1 MEVIRLRGLA
11 VSPGIGL
18 GEAIL
23 SERVVFTS
31 RRETISDQQVADELK
46 RLRRAFE
53 RTKEELQK
61 LKGYIEKQMG
71 KDQAFIFD
79 AHLMILEDPML
90 IPNLEKVIREEKV
103 KAEWAITTVNNHF
116 ASLFES
122 LSDEYFQQR
131 KADIS
136 DVLARVYRHLERKK
150 ERKEDLDKPVILV
163 AHELLPSEAAI
174 YLSQEKVMGVVLDMG
189 GMTSHTAI
197 LARSLGIPAVVG
209 LHDASLKV
217 KAGDFIIVDGTDGEV
232 IINPP
237 PAIKRE
243 FNSKKERYENYQKEL
258 KKIASLKSQT
268 LDQVQ
273 FKPLANIELP
283 EEVETAFS
291 FGAEGVGLFRSEF
304 IYLQRPTLP
313 SEEDHLAIYR
323 QMAKRT
329 YPRPVYIRTIDIGGE
344 KSLPWLNIEKEPNP
358 ALGLRAIRFSLKNRE
373 LFRTQVRA
381 ILKASE
387 RHNVRLMVPMITELE
402 EVMELKRVVEEVKD
416 ELRRTGTAFDES
428 MPIGVM
434 IEVPAAAVLIESI
447 IQEVDY
453 VSIGTNDLI
462 QYYLAVD
469 RGNEAVSYLFKPHH
483 PAVLELLAHV
493 IKTVNKFDKE
503 VAVCGEM
510 AADPLSA
517 IILLGLGLRNF
528 SMNPIFIPRVKKALR
543 EVETSTAEE
552 AVKQAL
558 KLKTATEIEEF
569 MIEAIIRKH
578 PQAFF
583 LSRFGSSGR
592 GNQSRP

>member
-1 MEVIRLRGLA
+1 MEVVRLRGLA

-18 GEAIL
+18 GEARL

-31 RRETISDQQVADELK
+31 RRETISDNQVPAELK
-46 RLRRAFE
+46 RLHRAFE

-61 LKGYIEKQMG
+61 LKDYIEEQMG

-79 AHLMILEDPML
+79 AHLMILDDPML
-90 IPNLEKVIREEKV
+90 RSNLEKVITEEKV

-131 KADIS
+131 KTDIS
-136 DVLARVYRHLERKK
+136 DVLARVYRHLEGKK
-150 ERKEDLDKPVILV
+150 EKKEDLDKPVILV
-163 AHELLPSEAAI
+163 ARELLPSEAAV
-174 YLSQEKVMGVVLDMG
+174 YLSQKNVMGVVLDMG

-232 IINPP
+232 IINPS

-243 FNSKKERYENYQKEL
+243 FNSKKERYQNYKKEL
-258 KKIASLKSQT
+258 KKIARLKSLT
-268 LDQVQ
+268 LDGVD
-273 FKPLANIELP
+273 FIPLANIELP
-283 EEVETAFS
+283 EEVDTAFS

-304 IYLQRPTLP
+304 IYLRRPTLP
-313 SEEDHLAIYR
+313 SEEDHLSIYR
-323 QMAKRT
+323 QMARKT

-358 ALGLRAIRFSLKNRE
+358 ALGLRAIRFSLRNRE
-373 LFRTQVRA
+373 LFRTQIRA
-381 ILKASE
+381 ILKASD

-402 EVMELKRVVEEVKD
+402 EVVELKTMVEEVKD
-416 ELRRTGTAFDES
+416 ELRQNKIPFDEEI
-428 MPIGVM
+428 PIGVM
-434 IEVPAAAVLIESI
+434 IEVPGAAVLIDSI

-483 PAVLELLAHV
+483 PAVLQLLSHV
-493 IKTVNKFDKE
+493 IKTVNKAGKE
-503 VAVCGEM
+503 VTVCGEM

-517 IILLGLGLRNF
+517 IILLGMGLRHF
-528 SMNPIFIPRVKKALR
+528 SMNPIFIPRVKKALK
-543 EVETSTAEE
+543 EVETRTVQE

-558 KLKTATEIEEF
+558 KLKTATAVEEF
-569 MIEAIIRKH
+569 MIEAIIGKY

-583 LSRFGSSGR
+583 LSRFGS
-592 GNQSRP
+592 

>member
-1 MEVIRLRGLA
+1 MEVVRLRGLA

-18 GEAIL
+18 GEARL

-31 RRETISDQQVADELK
+31 RRETISDNQVPAELK
-46 RLRRAFE
+46 RLHRAFE

-61 LKGYIEKQMG
+61 LKDYIEEQMG

-79 AHLMILEDPML
+79 AHLMILDDPML
-90 IPNLEKVIREEKV
+90 RSNLEKVITEEKV

-131 KADIS
+131 KTDIS
-136 DVLARVYRHLERKK
+136 DVLARVYRHLEGKREK
-150 ERKEDLDKPVILV
+150 KEDLDKPVILV
-163 AHELLPSEAAI
+163 ARELLPSEAAV
-174 YLSQEKVMGVVLDMG
+174 YLSQKNVMGVVLDMG

-232 IINPP
+232 IINPS

-243 FNSKKERYENYQKEL
+243 FNSKKERYQNYKKEL
-258 KKIASLKSQT
+258 KKIARLKSLT
-268 LDQVQ
+268 LDGVD
-273 FKPLANIELP
+273 FIPLANIELP
-283 EEVETAFS
+283 EEVDTAFS

-304 IYLQRPTLP
+304 IYLRRPTLP
-313 SEEDHLAIYR
+313 SEEDHLSIYR
-323 QMAKRT
+323 QMARKT

-358 ALGLRAIRFSLKNRE
+358 ALGLRAIRFSLRNRE
-373 LFRTQVRA
+373 LFRTQIRA
-381 ILKASE
+381 ILKASD

-402 EVMELKRVVEEVKD
+402 EVVELKTMVEEVKD
-416 ELRRTGTAFDES
+416 ELRQNKIPFDEEI
-428 MPIGVM
+428 PIGVM
-434 IEVPAAAVLIESI
+434 IEVPGAAVLIDSI

-483 PAVLELLAHV
+483 PAVLQLLSHV
-493 IKTVNKFDKE
+493 IKTVNKAGKE
-503 VAVCGEM
+503 VTVCGEM

-517 IILLGLGLRNF
+517 IILLGMGLRHF
-528 SMNPIFIPRVKKALR
+528 SMNPIFIPRVKKALK
-543 EVETSTAEE
+543 EVETRTVQE

-558 KLKTATEIEEF
+558 KLKTATAVEEF
-569 MIEAIIRKH
+569 MIEAIIGKY

-583 LSRFGSSGR
+583 LSRFGS
-592 GNQSRP
+592 

>member
-1 MEVIRLRGLA
+1 MEVVRLRGLA

-18 GEAIL
+18 GEARL

-31 RRETISDQQVADELK
+31 RRETISDNQVPAELK
-46 RLRRAFE
+46 RLHRAFE

-61 LKGYIEKQMG
+61 LKDYIEEQMG

-79 AHLMILEDPML
+79 AHLMILDDPML
-90 IPNLEKVIREEKV
+90 RSNLEKVITEEKV

-131 KADIS
+131 KTDIS
-136 DVLARVYRHLERKK
+136 DVLARVYRHLEGKK
-150 ERKEDLDKPVILV
+150 EKKEDLDKPVILV
-163 AHELLPSEAAI
+163 ARELLPSEAAV
-174 YLSQEKVMGVVLDMG
+174 YLSQKNVMGVVLDMG

-232 IINPP
+232 IINPS

-243 FNSKKERYENYQKEL
+243 FNSKKERYQNYKKEL
-258 KKIASLKSQT
+258 KKIARLKSLT
-268 LDQVQ
+268 LDGVD
-273 FKPLANIELP
+273 FIPLANIELP
-283 EEVETAFS
+283 EEVDTAFS

-304 IYLQRPTLP
+304 IYLRRPTLP
-313 SEEDHLAIYR
+313 SEEDHLSIYR
-323 QMAKRT
+323 QMARKT

-358 ALGLRAIRFSLKNRE
+358 ALGLRAIRFSLRNRE
-373 LFRTQVRA
+373 LFRTQIRA
-381 ILKASE
+381 ILKASD

-402 EVMELKRVVEEVKD
+402 EVVELKTMVEEVKD
-416 ELRRTGTAFDES
+416 ELRQNKIPFDEEI
-428 MPIGVM
+428 PIGVM
-434 IEVPAAAVLIESI
+434 IEVPGAAVLIDSI

-483 PAVLELLAHV
+483 PAVLQLLSHV
-493 IKTVNKFDKE
+493 IKTVNKAGKE
-503 VAVCGEM
+503 VTVCGEM

-517 IILLGLGLRNF
+517 IILLGMGLRHF
-528 SMNPIFIPRVKKALR
+528 SMNPIFIPRVKKALK
-543 EVETSTAEE
+543 EVETRTVQE

-558 KLKTATEIEEF
+558 KLKTATAVEEF
-569 MIEAIIRKH
+569 MIEAIIRKY

-583 LSRFGSSGR
+583 LSRFGS
-592 GNQSRP
+592 

>member
-1 MEVIRLRGLA
+1 MEVVRLRGLA

-18 GEAIL
+18 GEARL
-23 SERVVFTS
+23 SESVVFTS
-31 RRETISDQQVADELK
+31 RRETISDNQVPDELK
-46 RLRRAFE
+46 RLHRAFE

-61 LKGYIEKQMG
+61 LKAYIEKQMG

-79 AHLMILEDPML
+79 AHLMILDDPML
-90 IPNLEKVIREEKV
+90 ISKLEKVITDEKV

-122 LSDEYFQQR
+122 LSDEYFQER
-131 KADIS
+131 KTDIS
-136 DVLARVYRHLERKK
+136 DVLARVYRHLERKREK
-150 ERKEDLDKPVILV
+150 KEDLDKPVILV
-163 AHELLPSEAAI
+163 ARELLPSEAAV
-174 YLSQEKVMGVVLDMG
+174 YLSQKNVMGVVLDMG

-217 KAGDFIIVDGTDGEV
+217 KTGDFIIVDGTDGEV
-232 IINPP
+232 IINPSQ
-237 PAIKRE
+237 AIKRE
-243 FNSKKERYENYQKEL
+243 FNSKKERYQNYKKEL
-258 KKIASLKSQT
+258 KKIARLKSLT
-268 LDQVQ
+268 LDGVD
-273 FKPLANIELP
+273 FIPLANIELP
-283 EEVETAFS
+283 EEVDTAFS

-304 IYLQRPTLP
+304 IYLRRPTLP
-313 SEEDHLAIYR
+313 SEEDHLSIYR
-323 QMAKRT
+323 QMARKT

-358 ALGLRAIRFSLKNRE
+358 ALGLRAIRFSLRNRE
-373 LFRTQVRA
+373 LFRTQIRA
-381 ILKASE
+381 ILKASD

-402 EVMELKRVVEEVKD
+402 EVVELKTIVEEVKD
-416 ELRRTGTAFDES
+416 ELRQNKIPFDEEI
-428 MPIGVM
+428 PIGVM
-434 IEVPAAAVLIESI
+434 IEVPGAAMLIDSI

-483 PAVLELLAHV
+483 PAVLQLLAHV
-493 IKTVNKFDKE
+493 IKTVNKAGKE
-503 VAVCGEM
+503 VTVCGEM

-517 IILLGLGLRNF
+517 IILLGMGLRHF
-528 SMNPIFIPRVKKALR
+528 SMNPIFIPRVKKALK
-543 EVETSTAEE
+543 EVETRTVQE

-558 KLKTATEIEEF
+558 KLKTATAVEEF
-569 MIEAIIRKH
+569 MIEAIIRKY

-583 LSRFGSSGR
+583 LSRFGS
-592 GNQSRP
+592 

>member
-11 VSPGIGL
+11 VSPGIGM

-23 SERVVFTS
+23 SEMIVFTS
-31 RRETISDQQVADELK
+31 RRETISDHQVPDELK
-46 RLRRAFE
+46 RLRRAFD
-53 RTKEELQK
+53 RTKEELQR
-61 LKGYIEKQMG
+61 LKSYIEKQMG

-79 AHLMILEDPML
+79 AHLMILDDPML
-90 IPNLEKVIREEKV
+90 ISNLEKVITEEKV

-131 KADIS
+131 KTDIS

-150 ERKEDLDKPVILV
+150 QKKEDLDKPVILV
-163 AHELLPSEAAI
+163 ARELLPSEAAI
-174 YLSQEKVMGVVLDMG
+174 YLSQKNVMGVVLDMG

-197 LARSLGIPAVVG
+197 LARSLNIPAVVG

-217 KAGDFIIVDGTDGEV
+217 KTGDFIIVDGTDGEV
-232 IINPP
+232 ILNPS

-243 FNSKKERYENYQKEL
+243 FNSKKERYQNYQKEL
-258 KKIASLKSQT
+258 KKIARLKSRT
-268 LDQVQ
+268 LDGVD
-273 FKPLANIELP
+273 FIPLANIELP

-313 SEEDHLAIYR
+313 SEEDHLSIYR
-323 QMAKRT
+323 QMARRT

-358 ALGLRAIRFSLKNRE
+358 ALGLRAIRFSLRNRE
-373 LFRTQVRA
+373 LFRTQIRA

-387 RHNVRLMVPMITELE
+387 RHNVRLMAPMITELE
-402 EVMELKRVVEEVKD
+402 EVVELKTIVEEVKD
-416 ELRRTGTAFDES
+416 ELRQNKIPFDEE

-434 IEVPAAAVLIESI
+434 IEVPGAAVLIDSI

-483 PAVLELLAHV
+483 PAVLQLLARV
-493 IKTVNKFDKE
+493 IKTVNKAGKE
-503 VAVCGEM
+503 VTVCGEM

-517 IILLGLGLRNF
+517 IILLGMGLRHF
-528 SMNPIFIPRVKKALR
+528 SMNPIFIPRVKKALK
-543 EVETSTAEE
+543 EVETRTARE

-569 MIEAIIRKH
+569 MIEAIIRKY

-583 LSRFGSSGR
+583 LSRFGS
-592 GNQSRP
+592 

>member
-1 MEVIRLRGLA
+1 MEVVRLRGLA

-18 GEAIL
+18 GEARL

-31 RRETISDQQVADELK
+31 RRETISDNQVSAELK
-46 RLRRAFE
+46 RLHRAFE
-53 RTKEELQK
+53 RAKEELQK
-61 LKGYIEKQMG
+61 LKDYIEEQMG

-79 AHLMILEDPML
+79 AHLMILDDPML
-90 IPNLEKVIREEKV
+90 RSNLEKVITEEKV

-131 KADIS
+131 KTDIS
-136 DVLARVYRHLERKK
+136 DVLARIYRHLEGKREK
-150 ERKEDLDKPVILV
+150 KEDLDKPVILV
-163 AHELLPSEAAI
+163 ARELLPSEAAV
-174 YLSQEKVMGVVLDMG
+174 YLSQKNVMGVVLDMG

-232 IINPP
+232 IINPS

-243 FNSKKERYENYQKEL
+243 FNSKKERYQNYKKEL
-258 KKIASLKSQT
+258 KKIARLKSLT
-268 LDQVQ
+268 LDGVD
-273 FKPLANIELP
+273 FIPLANIELP
-283 EEVETAFS
+283 EEVDTAFS

-304 IYLQRPTLP
+304 IYLRRPTLP
-313 SEEDHLAIYR
+313 SEEDHLSIYR
-323 QMAKRT
+323 QMARKT

-358 ALGLRAIRFSLKNRE
+358 ALGLRAIRFSLRNRE
-373 LFRTQVRA
+373 LFRTQIRA
-381 ILKASE
+381 ILKASD

-402 EVMELKRVVEEVKD
+402 EVVELKTMVEEVKD
-416 ELRRTGTAFDES
+416 ELRQNKIPFDEEI
-428 MPIGVM
+428 PIGVM
-434 IEVPAAAVLIESI
+434 IEVPGAAVLIDSI

-483 PAVLELLAHV
+483 PAVLQLLSHV
-493 IKTVNKFDKE
+493 IKTVNKAGKE
-503 VAVCGEM
+503 VTVCGEM

-517 IILLGLGLRNF
+517 IILLGMGLRHF
-528 SMNPIFIPRVKKALR
+528 SMNPIFIPRVKKALK
-543 EVETSTAEE
+543 EVETRTVQE

-558 KLKTATEIEEF
+558 KLKTATAVEEF
-569 MIEAIIRKH
+569 MIEAIIGKY

-583 LSRFGSSGR
+583 LSRFGS
-592 GNQSRP
+592 

>member
-1 MEVIRLRGLA
+1 MEVVRLRGLA

-18 GEAIL
+18 GEARL

-31 RRETISDQQVADELK
+31 RRETISDNQVQAELK
-46 RLRRAFE
+46 RLHRAFE

-61 LKGYIEKQMG
+61 LKDYIEEQMG

-79 AHLMILEDPML
+79 AHLMILDDPML
-90 IPNLEKVIREEKV
+90 RSNLEKVITEEKV

-131 KADIS
+131 KTDIS
-136 DVLARVYRHLERKK
+136 DVLARVYRHLEGKREK
-150 ERKEDLDKPVILV
+150 KEDLDKPVILV
-163 AHELLPSEAAI
+163 ARELLPSEAAV
-174 YLSQEKVMGVVLDMG
+174 YLSQKNVMGVVLDMG

-232 IINPP
+232 IINPS

-243 FNSKKERYENYQKEL
+243 FNSKKERYQNYKKEL
-258 KKIASLKSQT
+258 KKIARLKSLT
-268 LDQVQ
+268 LDGVD
-273 FKPLANIELP
+273 FIPLANIELP
-283 EEVETAFS
+283 EEVDTAFS

-304 IYLQRPTLP
+304 IYLRRPTLP
-313 SEEDHLAIYR
+313 SEEDHLSIYR
-323 QMAKRT
+323 QMARKT

-358 ALGLRAIRFSLKNRE
+358 ALGLRAIRFSLRNRE
-373 LFRTQVRA
+373 LFRTQIRA
-381 ILKASE
+381 ILKASD

-402 EVMELKRVVEEVKD
+402 EVVELKTMVEEVKD
-416 ELRRTGTAFDES
+416 ELRQNKIPFDEEI
-428 MPIGVM
+428 PIGVM
-434 IEVPAAAVLIESI
+434 IEVPGAAVLIDSI

-483 PAVLELLAHV
+483 PAVLQLLSHV
-493 IKTVNKFDKE
+493 IKTVNKAGKE
-503 VAVCGEM
+503 VTVCGEM

-517 IILLGLGLRNF
+517 IILLGMGLRHF
-528 SMNPIFIPRVKKALR
+528 SMNPIFIPRVKKALK
-543 EVETSTAEE
+543 EVETRTVQE

-558 KLKTATEIEEF
+558 KLKTATAVEEF
-569 MIEAIIRKH
+569 MIEAIIGKY

-583 LSRFGSSGR
+583 LSRFGS
-592 GNQSRP
+592 

>member
-1 MEVIRLRGLA
+1 MEVVRLRGLA

-18 GEAIL
+18 GEARL

-31 RRETISDQQVADELK
+31 RRETISDNQVPAELK
-46 RLRRAFE
+46 RLHRAFE

-61 LKGYIEKQMG
+61 LKDYIEEQMG

-79 AHLMILEDPML
+79 AHLMILDDPML
-90 IPNLEKVIREEKV
+90 RSNLEKVITEEKV

-131 KADIS
+131 KTDIS
-136 DVLARVYRHLERKK
+136 DVLARVYRHLEGKK
-150 ERKEDLDKPVILV
+150 EKKEDLDKPVILV
-163 AHELLPSEAAI
+163 ARELLPSEAAV
-174 YLSQEKVMGVVLDMG
+174 YLSQKNVMGVVLDMG

-232 IINPP
+232 IINPS

-243 FNSKKERYENYQKEL
+243 FNSKKERYQNYKKEL
-258 KKIASLKSQT
+258 KKIARLKSLT
-268 LDQVQ
+268 LDGVD
-273 FKPLANIELP
+273 FIPLANIELP
-283 EEVETAFS
+283 EEVDTAFS

-304 IYLQRPTLP
+304 IYLRRPTLP
-313 SEEDHLAIYR
+313 SEEDHLSIYR
-323 QMAKRT
+323 QMARKT

-358 ALGLRAIRFSLKNRE
+358 ALGLRAIRFSLRNRE
-373 LFRTQVRA
+373 LFRTQIRA
-381 ILKASE
+381 ILKASD

-402 EVMELKRVVEEVKD
+402 EVVELKTMVEEVKD
-416 ELRRTGTAFDES
+416 ELRQNKIPFDEEI
-428 MPIGVM
+428 PIGVM
-434 IEVPAAAVLIESI
+434 IEVPGAAVLIDSI

-483 PAVLELLAHV
+483 PAVLQLLSHV
-493 IKTVNKFDKE
+493 IKTVNKAGKE
-503 VAVCGEM
+503 VTVCGEM

-517 IILLGLGLRNF
+517 IILLGMGLRHF
-528 SMNPIFIPRVKKALR
+528 SMNPIFIPRVKKALQ
-543 EVETSTAEE
+543 EVETRTVQE

-558 KLKTATEIEEF
+558 KLKTATAVEEF
-569 MIEAIIRKH
+569 MIEAIIRKY

-583 LSRFGSSGR
+583 LSRFGS
-592 GNQSRP
+592 

>member
-1 MEVIRLRGLA
+1 MEVVRLRGLA

-18 GEAIL
+18 GEARL

-31 RRETISDQQVADELK
+31 RRETISDNQVPDELK
-46 RLRRAFE
+46 RLHRAFE

-79 AHLMILEDPML
+79 AHLMILDDPML
-90 IPNLEKVIREEKV
+90 ISNLEKVITEEKV

-131 KADIS
+131 KTDIS
-136 DVLARVYRHLERKK
+136 DVLARVYRHLERKREK
-150 ERKEDLDKPVILV
+150 KEDLDKPVILV
-163 AHELLPSEAAI
+163 ARELLPSEAAV
-174 YLSQEKVMGVVLDMG
+174 YLSQKNVMGVVLDMG

-217 KAGDFIIVDGTDGEV
+217 KTGDFIIVDGTDGEV
-232 IINPP
+232 IINPS

-243 FNSKKERYENYQKEL
+243 FNSKKERYQNYKKEL
-258 KKIASLKSQT
+258 KKIARLKSIT
-268 LDQVQ
+268 MDGVD
-273 FKPLANIELP
+273 FIPLANIELP
-283 EEVETAFS
+283 EELETAFS

-304 IYLQRPTLP
+304 IYLRRPTLP
-313 SEEDHLAIYR
+313 SEEDHLSIYR
-323 QMAKRT
+323 QMARKT

-358 ALGLRAIRFSLKNRE
+358 ALGLRAIRFSLRNRE
-373 LFRTQVRA
+373 LFRTQIRA
-381 ILKASE
+381 ILKASD

-402 EVMELKRVVEEVKD
+402 EVVELKTIVEEVKD
-416 ELRRTGTAFDES
+416 ELRQNKIPFDEEI
-428 MPIGVM
+428 PIGVM
-434 IEVPAAAVLIESI
+434 IEVPGAAVLIDSI

-483 PAVLELLAHV
+483 PAVLQLLAHV
-493 IKTVNKFDKE
+493 IKTVNKAGKE
-503 VAVCGEM
+503 VTVCGEM

-517 IILLGLGLRNF
+517 IILLGMGLRHF
-528 SMNPIFIPRVKKALR
+528 SMNPIFIPRVKKALK
-543 EVETSTAEE
+543 EVETRTVQE

-558 KLKTATEIEEF
+558 KLKTATAVEEF
-569 MIEAIIRKH
+569 MIEAIIRKY

-583 LSRFGSSGR
+583 LSRFGS
-592 GNQSRP
+592 